1 MASSFRNL
9 FNTSSYSFPE
19 LLKNC
24 NEIKRKYSE
33 ATYKINKGKV
43 VVDIILQPSEGSE
56 KYKVELITR
65 IGAKA
70 VEVFV
75 VEPNIRKLKK
85 ELSIPHLYPNGS
97 LCLYYPNYNEWS
109 IEDLWADTLIPWTC
123 LWLYFFELWLATG
136 EWFGGGIHPG
146 KSN

>member
-1 MASSFRNL
+1 M
-9 FNTSSYSFPE
+9 
-19 LLKNC
+19 
-24 NEIKRKYSE
+24 
-33 ATYKINKGKV
+33 
-43 VVDIILQPSEGSE
+43 VDIILQPSEGSE

-85 ELSIPHLYPNGS
+85 ELSIPHLYLNGS